1 MATYLQLI
9 EKLSDSEE
17 HFDERAFS
25 FETGYVTEVF
35 SMLQNLS
42 EDDARKFKDILNA
55 SDDDLEE
62 DLPARLSLKD
72 LREIFVI
79 IIILESPA
87 VKQGLAL
94 FRRFIKETGAHQY
107 LDDAESYY
115 LSSYYASQSEQARYD
130 SLNSEIRRKS
140 KFAKFAFAKNLISPE
155 AVPYLCWLIKYELSD
170 VSESFA
176 AQIIPEILLEIDKV
190 RLEKVILFWDDM
202 MSKAV
207 RRTLRRVYLDA
218 KQSSVEWANARRML
232 VLLGDAQVMF

>member
-9 EKLSDSEE
+9 EKLSDNEE
-17 HFDERAFS
+17 HFDKSSFS
-25 FETGYVTEVF
+25 FDKGFVTEIF

-42 EDDARKFKDILNA
+42 EEDTRRFEDILNA
-55 SDDDLEE
+55 PDNTLEE
-62 DLPARLSLKD
+62 DLPAGLSLND

-79 IIILESPA
+79 IIILESPT
-87 VKQGLAL
+87 VKQGLAV

-140 KFAKFAFAKNLISPE
+140 KFAKFALAKSLISPE
-155 AVPYLCWLIKYELSD
+155 VVPYLCWLIKYELSE

-176 AQIIPEILLEIDKV
+176 AQIIPEVLLEIDKA

-218 KQSSVEWANARRML
+218 KQNSVEWANARRML
-232 VLLGDAQVMF
+232 VLLSDAQVIF